1 MRRTLGLLLLLGAVL
16 LTGCRMMSDEEID
29 AVYQEGYIAGKQHE
43 RSRAEEELTRAFE
56 EQYGKLYTE
65 DDCRTA
71 YEDGYRDGHED
82 GVAGR

>member
-43 RSRAEEELTRAFE
+43 RSRAEEERTRAFE

-65 DDCRTA
+65 DDCRAA

-82 GVAGR
+82 AVAGR

>member
-16 LTGCRMMSDEEID
+16 LTGCRMMSDEELD

-43 RSRAEEELTRAFE
+43 RSRAEEELMRSYE
-56 EQYGKLYTE
+56 ERYGRLYTE